1 MTFNSSS
8 FIFSSFTLISNGHVN
23 QRNHIFFYAEE
34 FLHFCRSIAC
44 ITADGR
50 QPVSGT
56 EEVNIL
62 HYGANIEA
70 TYCLVTTSELIV

>member
-1 MTFNSSS
+1 M
-8 FIFSSFTLISNGHVN
+8 
-23 QRNHIFFYAEE
+23 
-34 FLHFCRSIAC
+34 HFCRSIAC